1 MFYFKLL
8 LLAAAS
14 KEEKIKLA
22 PEQTAFGTL
31 MPKVWLHC
39 PVCPCGYGQ
48 AQLSAV
54 LVGSYSMDLLSPTTS
69 ACCSTHTTSR
79 GRCRAGG
86 VHRRGWELLFL
97 SRWLLHLC
105 ALGAAQLYG
114 RGFSGVYIILQ

>member
-48 AQLSAV
+48 AQLFCCPGKELQHGPS
-54 LVGSYSMDLLSPTTS
+54 LSQ
-69 ACCSTHTTSR
+69 H
-79 GRCRAGG
+79 
-86 VHRRGWELLFL
+86 
-97 SRWLLHLC
+97 
-105 ALGAAQLYG
+105 
-114 RGFSGVYIILQ
+114 